1 MSAVSFPLKWDVPAP
16 SNRRTLMIVDTI
28 EQDIVVAAPVE
39 RVWAVLTESDHMS
52 RWFGPASVDLQ
63 PGGVILFQHL
73 GHGLIPAVI
82 EQLEPA
88 RTLAFRWAVIGP
100 PGERPRP
107 GNCTEVEF
115 TLVPEG
121 SSTRL
126 HLRESGFSEVQATPE
141 ELQVRY
147 NANKAGWP
155 RILSR
160 LGAHI
165 TAVH

>member
-1 MSAVSFPLKWDVPAP
+1 
-16 SNRRTLMIVDTI
+16 MIVDTI
-28 EQDIVVAAPVE
+28 EQDITLAAPVD

-52 RWFGPASVDLQ
+52 AWFGPASVDLR
-63 PGGVILFQHL
+63 PGGAILFQHS
-73 GHGLIPAVI
+73 GHGMIPAVI
-82 EQLEPA
+82 EHLEPA

-126 HLRESGFSEVQATPE
+126 YLRESGFSEVEATLE

-147 NANKAGWP
+147 DANKAGWP
-155 RILSR
+155 GVLGR
-160 LGAHI
+160 LKAHI
-165 TAVH
+165 SAVR